1 MMEYNNLGPFLR
13 RTDLIDNFVDNQK
26 LREQQ
31 KKPNRTIKEANQ
43 RRWEQYQAILRAE
56 LEAASMRAS
65 ITAAAAG
72 GSFVS
77 VLVGSIQNRGTAA
90 SDTTVVES
98 ISCLQSFLNI
108 INQL

>member
-31 KKPNRTIKEANQ
+31 KKPNRNIKAANQ

-56 LEAASMRAS
+56 LEAASMR
-65 ITAAAAG
+65 
-72 GSFVS
+72 
-77 VLVGSIQNRGTAA
+77 
-90 SDTTVVES
+90 
-98 ISCLQSFLNI
+98 CLLYTSPSPRDRQKSRMPSSA
-108 INQL
+108 

>member
-31 KKPNRTIKEANQ
+31 KKPNRTIKEANR

-56 LEAASMRAS
+56 LEAASLRAS
-65 ITAAAAG
+65 ITAAAAA
-72 GSFVS
+72 GSYVTA
-77 VLVGSIQNRGTAA
+77 LVGSIQNRGRAA
-90 SDTTVVES
+90 SATTQIES
-98 ISCLQSFLNI
+98 ISCLQTLLNN

>member
-90 SDTTVVES
+90 SATTVVES
-98 ISCLQSFLNI
+98 VSCLQTFLNN